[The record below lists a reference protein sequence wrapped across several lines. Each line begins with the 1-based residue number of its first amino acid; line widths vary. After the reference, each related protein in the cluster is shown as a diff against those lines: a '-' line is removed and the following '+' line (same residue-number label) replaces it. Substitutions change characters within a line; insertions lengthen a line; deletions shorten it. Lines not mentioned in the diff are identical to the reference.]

1 MNKAEIIIE
10 VSKDQNE
17 ELFKVKPLETRGL
30 PFEPIAFEIVNDLPI
45 LTDLP
50 EPRPPVRNPDLR
62 SISEQ
67 DQRNLLIK
75 VFSDDEFFKH
85 GDLVKQIKSVFEDV
99 YEVRIWDNKVKEFIV
114 FCKDRSWLIQE
125 KNRAPYTMAPSIKG
139 PEDDW

>member
-99 YEVRIWDNKVKEFIV
+99 YEVRI
-114 FCKDRSWLIQE
+114 
-125 KNRAPYTMAPSIKG
+125 
-139 PEDDW
+139 